1 MKFKGKGNNFSGCRK
16 TGALARALG
25 LWAVGLRMPRTALRT
40 LGPIPGLA

>member
-25 LWAVGLRMPRTALRT
+25 LWAVGLWMPRTALRT